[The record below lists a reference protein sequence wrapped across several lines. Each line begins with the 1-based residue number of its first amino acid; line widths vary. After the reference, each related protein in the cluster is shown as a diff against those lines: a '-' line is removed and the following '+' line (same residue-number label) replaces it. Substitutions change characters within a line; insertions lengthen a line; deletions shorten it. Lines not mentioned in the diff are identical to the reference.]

1 MKVSWKLYDLK
12 LDGKFTIA
20 KGSFSSRRAM
30 IIKLECE
37 GLWGLGEITEI
48 SYYGIRLEAIVA
60 LLRKHQDRL
69 SKFNL
74 DTPQS
79 FFQQISTLFPSQ
91 PFLCSAL
98 DCAAYDLYGK
108 LNAQKTREYLELP
121 TNVDLPDTS
130 FTIGLDDPKSM
141 QQKVLNRPWPIYK
154 IKLGTPHDQ
163 AILTAIS
170 GVTSSTLRIDANEGW
185 DESQASSM
193 VSMMS
198 SMNVD
203 LIEQPLA
210 GSNHEG
216 MNRLRS
222 KSSIPLIAD
231 ESCQKVEDVA
241 RCHTHFDGI
250 NIKLM
255 KCGGITPAIEM
266 IHEARSRGMYVMIGC
281 MTESSI
287 GISAAAQLIPLVD
300 FVDLDGSMLIKE
312 DIAKGVSF
320 KEGKPF
326 YPNQYGLGCTLIQD
340 DIVWAN

>member
-1 MKVSWKLYDLK
+1 
-12 LDGKFTIA
+12 
-20 KGSFSSRRAM
+20 M
-30 IIKLECE
+30 IIRLEYE

-48 SYYGIRLEAIVA
+48 SYYGIHLEAIVA
-60 LLRKHQDRL
+60 LLRKHQDTL
-69 SKFNL
+69 SKLNL

-108 LNAQKTREYLELP
+108 LHAQKTREYLGLP
-121 TNVDLPDTS
+121 INANLPDTS
-130 FTIGLDDPKSM
+130 FTIGLDEAKSM
-141 QQKVLNRPWPIYK
+141 QEKVLTRPWPIYK
-154 IKLGTPHDQ
+154 IKLGTSNDL
-163 AILTAIS
+163 AILKAITE
-170 GVTSSTLRIDANEGW
+170 VTSKTLRIDANEGW
-185 DESQASSM
+185 DETQASTM

-203 LIEQPLA
+203 LIEQPLTR
-210 GSNHEG
+210 SNHEG
-216 MNRLRS
+216 MKRLRA

-241 RCHTHFDGI
+241 RCYTHFDGI

-255 KCGGITPAIEM
+255 KCGGITPALEM
-266 IHEARSRGMYVMIGC
+266 IQQARSMDMCVMIGC

-300 FVDLDGSMLIKE
+300 FVDLDGSMLLKE

-320 KEGKPF
+320 QEGKPL
-326 YPNQYGLGCTLIQD
+326 YPNKDGLGCTLIQD
-340 DIVWAN
+340 DIKWEH